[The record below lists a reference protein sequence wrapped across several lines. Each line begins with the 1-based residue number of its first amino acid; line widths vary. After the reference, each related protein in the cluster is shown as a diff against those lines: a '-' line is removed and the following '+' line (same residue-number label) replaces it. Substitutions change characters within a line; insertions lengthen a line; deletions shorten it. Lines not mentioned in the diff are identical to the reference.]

1 MTIKGVVL
9 TIAAFALAACDGAS
23 GSSFESQLDNLNAN
37 WNTLAD
43 GSKFALANDPERD
56 REIAM
61 RCWPNKD
68 GSHLC
73 LSVVENRAAFGVTTV
88 YRSVES
94 SLPPMLWGL
103 GADGYHCKQLMGLRE
118 EVADGDDAL
127 ITNNL
132 QETGRPW
139 SRAFVDDYTTQNKVT
154 GSGHFRCLEVL
165 RAILGGSL
173 KTLGTTSITKA
184 MAT

>member
-1 MTIKGVVL
+1 MTKRAVVL
-9 TIAAFALAACDGAS
+9 AITPLALAACDGAPGSNYES
-23 GSSFESQLDNLNAN
+23 GINNLNAN

-43 GSKFALANDPERD
+43 GSKFAIANDFERS

-61 RCWPNKD
+61 RCWPEKD

-88 YRSVES
+88 YRSVETT
-94 SLPPMLWGL
+94 LPPMLWGL
-103 GADGYHCKQLMGLRE
+103 GAGGYHCEELMGFRE
-118 EVADGDDAL
+118 QVADGDDAL
-127 ITNNL
+127 ITNKL

-139 SRAFVDDYTTQNKVT
+139 SRAYVDGYIAQNKLT
-154 GSGHFRCLEVL
+154 GSGHFRCLDVL
-165 RAILGGSL
+165 RAIIDGSP
-173 KTLGTTSITKA
+173 KTLGTTSISKA